1 MSKLRKEYIECR
13 LFILGDEKVGKKS
26 FVQRLLNLPCTGVIH
41 DQESETEYNN
51 LLSKYKEEVELDKQL
66 QKEQEDFIK
75 SMNSEE
81 KSRGGNEVTSKFTS
95 TNTLFKIDEER
106 TIRRNTSNITKNE
119 RTNRNITAN
128 TKNLQGTSNISAT
141 MGVRPGN
148 YKQKILREPVPE
160 YPAKLYCV
168 NLDRIVLKIFC
179 IPKAEK
185 RPPDFIPRDED
196 EEYELEKEHNISFD
210 GIKNDLNMKLSLKDT
225 CISQDRLNEYNISVF
240 TLFIYLYDMSDFY
253 SFESLILYYSKIT
266 KLFKFNEE
274 ENFKSC
280 IIGNKKDKKIA
291 LETDQ
296 NAVFNEF
303 LKNTGLKKFEM
314 STKPYFTFDKFFL
327 DFFYQMFTLFQQ
339 NETEPNHKLLEN
351 IEFIEGFNKLIKSHP
366 NFARSKRAD
375 LGKVEKV
382 PGPEYNLNLFS
393 FDSIEEIKQVFSD
406 KKSRFTKKIFANKR
420 GPVFHEDNTGKNIIA
435 KKKDQNLFNMEIKG
449 GLYNKPIKG
458 YTFGILNGKLN
469 LLQKR
474 RDLRSERNADLYNNM
489 DRYNNSPIHKIPL
502 KLSKDE
508 EYFENALK
516 KKILYKQNII
526 EERQLKMNKI
536 LSIHNENIR
545 KSEEEKRIKNQKI
558 LLQKSASLPNLLL
571 NSASSLDEMSK
582 EKNEKSLIKQRY
594 HDSIFGKNQ
603 INLDKYKKQLS
614 KIRLMSSMQME
625 PEPYYIDIRGNLVSP
640 SKGVTMHEESNISR
654 KNYDA
659 IKYPKYRLIKDDFD
673 KIVESGEK
681 KMNNMQ
687 SVKSI
692 KMKKEEMN
700 RKQKR
705 EERLNEKEE
714 QNMKNLEAKEVKRN
728 KWIANKEENNLL
740 RRKQMQDLSL
750 EKYLKHKK
758 LLEDEEDKQKIISDL
773 RRDISIQKGY
783 GDPYEINPINY
794 SLIEESSPKYSI
806 KGRYIEHRSRADDM
820 ENLVLGTNIEL
831 LNQIKTA
838 QKNQS
843 LPNFNIIKPRL
854 PSIVFNRAERFP
866 KPKPSTDDSM
876 SIPLFIDGIFKPSDH
891 KDFISKEPMG
901 GLSQRGNVGSSYKK
915 GPSPGD
921 YMMKSSFDE
930 VAKKGAEINKVRTK
944 LRMQKALSNE
954 KDKEKIKNQKIL
966 DKNISLELN
975 ET

>member
-1 MSKLRKEYIECR
+1 
-13 LFILGDEKVGKKS
+13 
-26 FVQRLLNLPCTGVIH
+26 
-41 DQESETEYNN
+41 
-51 LLSKYKEEVELDKQL
+51 
-66 QKEQEDFIK
+66 
-75 SMNSEE
+75 
-81 KSRGGNEVTSKFTS
+81 
-95 TNTLFKIDEER
+95 
-106 TIRRNTSNITKNE
+106 
-119 RTNRNITAN
+119 
-128 TKNLQGTSNISAT
+128 
-141 MGVRPGN
+141 
-148 YKQKILREPVPE
+148 
-160 YPAKLYCV
+160 
-168 NLDRIVLKIFC
+168 
-179 IPKAEK
+179 
-185 RPPDFIPRDED
+185 
-196 EEYELEKEHNISFD
+196 
-210 GIKNDLNMKLSLKDT
+210 
-225 CISQDRLNEYNISVF
+225 
-240 TLFIYLYDMSDFY
+240 
-253 SFESLILYYSKIT
+253 
-266 KLFKFNEE
+266 
-274 ENFKSC
+274 
-280 IIGNKKDKKIA
+280 
-291 LETDQ
+291 
-296 NAVFNEF
+296 
-303 LKNTGLKKFEM
+303 
-314 STKPYFTFDKFFL
+314 
-327 DFFYQMFTLFQQ
+327 
-339 NETEPNHKLLEN
+339 
-351 IEFIEGFNKLIKSHP
+351 
-366 NFARSKRAD
+366 
-375 LGKVEKV
+375 
-382 PGPEYNLNLFS
+382 
-393 FDSIEEIKQVFSD
+393 
-406 KKSRFTKKIFANKR
+406 
-420 GPVFHEDNTGKNIIA
+420 
-435 KKKDQNLFNMEIKG
+435 
-449 GLYNKPIKG
+449 
-458 YTFGILNGKLN
+458 
-469 LLQKR
+469 
-474 RDLRSERNADLYNNM
+474 
-489 DRYNNSPIHKIPL
+489 
-502 KLSKDE
+502 
-508 EYFENALK
+508 
-516 KKILYKQNII
+516 
-526 EERQLKMNKI
+526 MNKI

-545 KSEEEKRIKNQKI
+545 KIEEEKRIKNQKI

-915 GPSPGD
+915 VPSPGD

-966 DKNISLELN
+966 DKNISLKLN